1 MFSSQIIFSSGKSC
15 AGCIVLTS
23 HDPELCNWWA
33 NNKTI
38 CNVPS
43 AVSSMMEWRKIDSS
57 IHIFILPQQFVKLRN
72 WDWNIYEAHLIFGRS
87 KRKNKETFNRSI
99 NHYITSVLSS
109 LLNLI
114 KNKGRVFPLFCVE
127 TINLFYL
134 LSYDLCEEKISKS
147 RYLDDRMIFSRNQ
160 M

>member
-15 AGCIVLTS
+15 AACIVLTS
-23 HDPELCNWWA
+23 RDPELCNWWA

-99 NHYITSVLSS
+99 NHYITSNISIIFPTQLNKKQRKSIPFVLCW
-109 LLNLI
+109 N
-114 KNKGRVFPLFCVE
+114 NKS
-127 TINLFYL
+127 IL
-134 LSYDLCEEKISKS
+134 LSYDLGEEIIS

>member
-57 IHIFILPQQFVKLRN
+57 IHIFILPQQFMKLRN
-72 WDWNIYEAHLIFGRS
+72 WDWNNYEAHLIFGRS

-114 KNKGRVFPLFCVE
+114 KKTKKSIPFVLCWNNKS
-127 TINLFYL
+127 TL
-134 LSYDLCEEKISKS
+134 LSYDLGEEKIS